1 MRGGKT
7 KSNRCYLHF
16 VNRFLKYFYLIKYYM
31 YVSISQF
38 LTVLGIFIICIL
50 IYKKKNKFS
59 FSLCFRI
66 VSTISKLSILIICLR
81 FNLCMHLNLALFV
94 VTVKIKVAIV
104 SSVSQFFSLL
114 TPLVTFFHID
124 IQLKVGFHSKII
136 CNSNL
141 LLWINHNFSIFI
153 DLLSLILLQWIVS

>member
-1 MRGGKT
+1 
-7 KSNRCYLHF
+7 
-16 VNRFLKYFYLIKYYM
+16 
-31 YVSISQF
+31 
-38 LTVLGIFIICIL
+38 
-50 IYKKKNKFS
+50 
-59 FSLCFRI
+59 
-66 VSTISKLSILIICLR
+66 
-81 FNLCMHLNLALFV
+81 MHLNLALFV

-124 IQLKVGFHSKII
+124 IQVKVGFHSKII

-153 DLLSLILLQWIVS
+153 DPLSLILLQWIVS